1 MADDFKGDYGALG
14 QVYSSP
20 REGYLSEDFRNQT
33 VGPPA
38 ILIDEPSPVVDYL
51 KSVATTIGDLPSAF
65 GRGIA
70 SGVGEIGYA
79 SGLVDKGQIEKFRR
93 AMKSSSNL
101 ATSEG
106 ANPIV
111 SEVAQEF
118 GKLAPAFI
126 PAFKVLRALPYIAK
140 AGRAGAALLAEA
152 FSGAVSLDPAT
163 PTIPE
168 QVNKDFGLD
177 SEILEMLSPDPNDPE
192 IIRRAYQAADVAGI
206 GLAFEGILK
215 TAQSAKKIYDFTKSL
230 NSKLKEPE

>member
-1 MADDFKGDYGALG
+1 MADDFKGNYGALG
-14 QVYSSP
+14 QVYSLP
-20 REGYLSEDFRNQT
+20 REGYLSQDFGNQT
-33 VGPPA
+33 VGPPG
-38 ILIDEPSPVVDYL
+38 ILIDEPSPVADYL

-101 ATSEG
+101 AASEG

-126 PAFKVLRALPYIAK
+126 PAFKVLRALPFM
-140 AGRAGAALLAEA
+140 GRAGSALTAEA
-152 FSGAVSLDPAT
+152 ISGAVSLDPAT
-163 PTIPE
+163 PTISE

-215 TAQSAKKIYDFTKSL
+215 TAQSAKKIYDFSKSF

>member
-20 REGYLSEDFRNQT
+20 REGYLSQNFENQAL
-33 VGPPA
+33 GPPG
-38 ILIDEPSPVVDYL
+38 ILIDEPSPVADYL
-51 KSVATTIGDLPSAF
+51 KSVATTIGGVPSAF
-65 GRGIA
+65 GSGFA

-79 SGLVDKGQIEKFRR
+79 SGLVDKDQIEKFRR
-93 AMKSSSNL
+93 TTEASKNL
-101 ATSEG
+101 SISEG
-106 ANPIV
+106 VNPIAYDF
-111 SEVAQEF
+111 AQEF

-126 PAFKVLRALPYIAK
+126 PAFKVIRALPYIAK